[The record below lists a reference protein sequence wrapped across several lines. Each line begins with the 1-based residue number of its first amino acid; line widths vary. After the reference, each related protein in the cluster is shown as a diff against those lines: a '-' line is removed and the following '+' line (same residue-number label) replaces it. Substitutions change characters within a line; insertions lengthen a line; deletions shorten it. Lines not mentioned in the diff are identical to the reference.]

1 MKVTIDIECTPEEAR
16 RFFGLPDVAPVQQTM
31 MDEIERRLLAG
42 MESME
47 PEALMK
53 TWLPLGLQ
61 GMDQL
66 QKMFWSQM
74 NKTAGAGASPGAKP
88 QDKK

>member
-1 MKVTIDIECTPEEAR
+1 
-16 RFFGLPDVAPVQQTM
+16 
-31 MDEIERRLLAG
+31 MD
-42 MESME
+42 

-74 NKTAGAGASPGAKP
+74 NKAAGKPGGHGPGAGAEPR
-88 QDKK
+88 DKK

>member
-1 MKVTIDIECTPEEAR
+1 MKVTIDVECTPEEAR

-31 MDEIERRLLAG
+31 MDELERRLLAG
-42 MESME
+42 LDSME
-47 PEALMK
+47 PDAIMK

-66 QKMFWSQM
+66 QKMFWAQM
-74 NKTAGAGASPGAKP
+74 NKTPGAKP
-88 QDKK
+88 RDKT

>member
-1 MKVTIDIECTPEEAR
+1 LAGMKVTIDIECTPEEAR

-42 MESME
+42 LESME

-74 NKTAGAGASPGAKP
+74 NKTAGAKS

>member
-1 MKVTIDIECTPEEAR
+1 MKVTIDVECTPEEAR

-31 MDEIERRLLAG
+31 MDELGRRLLAG
-42 MESME
+42 LDSME
-47 PEALMK
+47 PDAIMK

-66 QKMFWSQM
+66 QKMFWAQM
-74 NKTAGAGASPGAKP
+74 NKTPGAKP
-88 QDKK
+88 QDKT

>member
-1 MKVTIDIECTPEEAR
+1 MKVTIDIECTQEEAR
-16 RFFGLPDVAPVQQTM
+16 HFFGLPDVAPLQQTM
-31 MDEIERRLLAG
+31 MDEIQRRMLAG
-42 MESME
+42 LDSME

-61 GMDQL
+61 GMEQL
-66 QKMFWSQM
+66 QKMFASQM
-74 NKTAGAGASPGAKP
+74 NKTSGAKS